1 MCAVP
6 EEQQQQKKGWLGIKE
21 KCNVVSICCKMGNE
35 RIVGNGAE
43 EVAVKASAGFPGPA
57 ISHGRCI
64 QLRESFCRCL
74 VSFNWERKKEVRREM
89 CFLGLQLAGVLLAY
103 RHQSL
108 TGCHRCGSRERLCRV
123 SVVTITLALHNRS
136 QDRRK

>member
-1 MCAVP
+1 
-6 EEQQQQKKGWLGIKE
+6 
-21 KCNVVSICCKMGNE
+21 MGNE

-43 EVAVKASAGFPGPA
+43 EDAVKASTGFPGPA

-89 CFLGLQLAGVLLAY
+89 CFLGFQLAGVLLSS

-108 TGCHRCGSRERLCRV
+108 TAVISGGAGNGSAGFLR
-123 SVVTITLALHNRS
+123 
-136 QDRRK
+136 